1 MPSAIK
7 CKAIQDESHSKLW
20 KIHHFLNK
28 QYNFI
33 IENMK
38 EYYCVKIKVQ
48 VLVFDQF

>member
-20 KIHHFLNK
+20 KIH
-28 QYNFI
+28 FI